1 MGLMKVDVMMVEF
14 IAQAICE
21 FAKEVVKANPGDI
34 TKATNGFVN
43 GDVWI
48 ACAKKALRERR
59 IR

>member
-1 MGLMKVDVMMVEF
+1 MMVEF